1 MSKILIVD
9 DNPNACTLLRDFLE
23 EINHN
28 VIVSYE
34 EIDALK
40 KIENLKPD
48 IVILDLIMDGIGG
61 MEILKQVRQVDKKV
75 GIIMISGL
83 TNESIC
89 AEALEKGADMYITKP
104 VDYNHLATNILP
116 HLIETRKLLTRKKQN

>member
-28 VIVSYE
+28 VFVSYD

-61 MEILKQVRQVDKKV
+61 MEVLKQVRQVDKKV
-75 GIIMISGL
+75 GIVMISGL

-89 AEALEKGADMYITKP
+89 TEALEKGADMYITKP

-116 HLIETRKLLTRKKQN
+116 HLIKTKGLN